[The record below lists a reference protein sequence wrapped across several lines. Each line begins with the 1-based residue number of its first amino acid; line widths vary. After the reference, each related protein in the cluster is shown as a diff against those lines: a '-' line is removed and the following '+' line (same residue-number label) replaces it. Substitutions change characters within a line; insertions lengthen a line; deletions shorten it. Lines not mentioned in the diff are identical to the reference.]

1 MESAMWTELA
11 QFGAAGLIAW
21 MWLMERRGAVQ
32 RETQLGEAHARV
44 MEQKVQLEALMSVV
58 TENTRAVA
66 AVEAGQRS
74 LSGLIGGLMAGRVE
88 ASRGSEREGARGT
101 LGA

>member
-1 MESAMWTELA
+1 MDTAVWTDLA

-32 RETQLGEAHARV
+32 RETQLSEAHARV
-44 MEQKVQLEALMSVV
+44 VEQKVQLDALLSVV

-74 LSGLIGGLMAGRVE
+74 LAGLIGRLLGAGRE
-88 ASRGSEREGARGT
+88 GESDGARGT
-101 LGA
+101 LRA

>member
-1 MESAMWTELA
+1 MDVSALTEIT

-21 MWLMERRGAVQ
+21 MWLMERRGAAQ
-32 RETQLGEAHARV
+32 RESQLTEAHGRV
-44 MEQKVQLEALMSVV
+44 LEQKVQLDALISVV

-74 LSGLIGGLMAGRVE
+74 LAGLIGRLAGGRTE
-88 ASRGSEREGARGT
+88 GSRGVEGEEARGT
-101 LGA
+101 LRG